1 MKAFPRI
8 PALILA
14 AAFLSAALSGQ
25 PQKHTTRPSGHSAP
39 TTGQL
44 ADRIQVILADPT
56 LSHATFGISVAT
68 LDGQPLYGLNE
79 GRLFAPAS
87 NAKLLTTAAA
97 FALLPVDTLTWTTN
111 VVAGGEI
118 DNQGVLHGDLILL
131 GAGDPTLSA
140 RPYPYQP
147 PQPPQT
153 PVIATPQAATPS
165 TPVPTPGE
173 PAKPPRPMEVL
184 ELLAQQV
191 VQAGVRT
198 VDGSVVG
205 DDIFFLHQ
213 PYGSAWAWDDLQW
226 AYGAP
231 VSALSFNEN
240 TIELTLTPDPAG
252 PAFGQRKVAIFATC
266 FVDYNTPDT
275 AVAAAKVLAKQGV
288 QAELVYPECCGM
300 PQLEAGDLKTVAGKA
315 QRVAKAF
322 APLIA
327 QGYEVA
333 ALTASCGLMM
343 KFEWPLLLPDNP
355 EVLALSRAT
364 RDICEYVVGLNRS
377 FGLAP
382 GLGPI
387 ESGIAVHHACH
398 ARAQNMGAKSAEMLR
413 LIPGA
418 KVDLIERCS
427 GHGGTFGVMK
437 DTYPL
442 AVKVGKSAARLA
454 AKTGDEALCSDCP
467 LACKHLGQLL
477 EAESI
482 DAGQP
487 RRSHPIEILA
497 RAYGL
502 A

>member
-25 PQKHTTRPSGHSAP
+25 PQKHTTRPSWHSAP

-240 TIELTLTPDPAG
+240 TIELTLTP
-252 PAFGQRKVAIFATC
+252 I
-266 FVDYNTPDT
+266 
-275 AVAAAKVLAKQGV
+275 
-288 QAELVYPECCGM
+288 
-300 PQLEAGDLKTVAGKA
+300 
-315 QRVAKAF
+315 
-322 APLIA
+322 
-327 QGYEVA
+327 
-333 ALTASCGLMM
+333 
-343 KFEWPLLLPDNP
+343 
-355 EVLALSRAT
+355 
-364 RDICEYVVGLNRS
+364 
-377 FGLAP
+377 
-382 GLGPI
+382 
-387 ESGIAVHHACH
+387 
-398 ARAQNMGAKSAEMLR
+398 
-413 LIPGA
+413 
-418 KVDLIERCS
+418 
-427 GHGGTFGVMK
+427 
-437 DTYPL
+437 
-442 AVKVGKSAARLA
+442 
-454 AKTGDEALCSDCP
+454 
-467 LACKHLGQLL
+467 
-477 EAESI
+477 
-482 DAGQP
+482 QP
-487 RRSHPIEILA
+487 RPEQPPPSGFLMWTTTPSITP
-497 RAYGL
+497 
-502 A
+502 

>member
-1 MKAFPRI
+1 MVRQTGFLLLNSLHEGLSSNPSAHSGRRI
-8 PALILA
+8 PLRRSLRPASKA
-14 AAFLSAALSGQ
+14 HYA
-25 PQKHTTRPSGHSAP
+25 PSGHSAP

-173 PAKPPRPMEVL
+173 PAKPPRSMEVL

-226 AYGAP
+226 GLWC
-231 VSALSFNEN
+231 SGLR
-240 TIELTLTPDPAG
+240 TLVQRKHDRADPDP
-252 PAFGQRKVAIFATC
+252 R
-266 FVDYNTPDT
+266 
-275 AVAAAKVLAKQGV
+275 
-288 QAELVYPECCGM
+288 
-300 PQLEAGDLKTVAGKA
+300 
-315 QRVAKAF
+315 
-322 APLIA
+322 
-327 QGYEVA
+327 
-333 ALTASCGLMM
+333 S
-343 KFEWPLLLPDNP
+343 
-355 EVLALSRAT
+355 SRA
-364 RDICEYVVGLNRS
+364 RN
-377 FGLAP
+377 
-382 GLGPI
+382 
-387 ESGIAVHHACH
+387 
-398 ARAQNMGAKSAEMLR
+398 NLR
-413 LIPGA
+413 R
-418 KVDLIERCS
+418 VDS
-427 GHGGTFGVMK
+427 
-437 DTYPL
+437 
-442 AVKVGKSAARLA
+442 
-454 AKTGDEALCSDCP
+454 
-467 LACKHLGQLL
+467 
-477 EAESI
+477 
-482 DAGQP
+482 
-487 RRSHPIEILA
+487 
-497 RAYGL
+497 
-502 A
+502 